1 MADEPV
7 SGEPV
12 SEARFPANRE
22 KNREFFDFGPFSR
35 ATVLKVV
42 CNSGGYERIPYAAEQ
57 GNNSLD
63 LGIVFPGTGNN
74 YKAGPAETAGSL
86 DVGWAPPAR
95 QLLRGAPLSIH
106 PESWYCDARDSV
118 TSSSPDHNMVID
130 EVTTGLALH
139 PSKW

>member
-74 YKAGPAETAGSL
+74 YKAGPAETRRFPRRWLGSTGATAPERCPPL
-86 DVGWAPPAR
+86 DPPGI
-95 QLLRGAPLSIH
+95 LVL
-106 PESWYCDARDSV
+106 
-118 TSSSPDHNMVID
+118 
-130 EVTTGLALH
+130 
-139 PSKW
+139 